1 MNIQDYKGIFV
12 FVEQLDNHVSNVGL
26 ELIGKA
32 KDLASKIGT
41 KVTAVLL
48 GKDIQDEYEKL
59 GYYGADIVIGV
70 SHPML
75 DIYKTEPYT
84 YVLSELVKEYKPEI
98 VLFGATAL
106 GRDLAPRVSSR
117 VQTGLT
123 ADCTILEIEDETNHL
138 LATRPAFG
146 GNVMATIICPKH
158 RPQMATVRPGVMKM
172 LDYDENRSFELIE
185 KDMEIPTEC
194 NNVEILEVV
203 KTKTGAANIQ
213 AADVLVA
220 GGRGVGSKEG
230 FKLLEQVA
238 EKLNGMVCAS
248 RACTDENWIEK
259 DRQVGQ
265 TGQTVRPKLYIAC
278 GISGAIQHVTG
289 MEDSEWIVAI
299 NKDETA
305 SIFDIA
311 DIGIVGDLHKVLP
324 AFVKE
329 LDKVAV
335 K

>member
-1 MNIQDYKGIFV
+1 MNIQDYKGVFV
-12 FVEQLDNHVSNVGL
+12 FVEQVDNVVSNVGL

-32 KDLASKIGT
+32 TDLAKQLDT
-41 KVTAVLL
+41 KVTAVIL
-48 GKDIQDEYEKL
+48 GKDIESEYKKL
-59 GYYGADIVIGV
+59 GAYGADVVIGV

-84 YVLSELVKEYKPEI
+84 YVLAQLVNEYKPEI
-98 VLFGATAL
+98 FLFGATAL

-123 ADCTILEIEDETNHL
+123 ADCTILDIEEGTNHL

-146 GNVMATIICPKH
+146 GNLMATILCPKH

-172 LDYDENRSFELIE
+172 NAYDETRPFELL
-185 KDMEIPTEC
+185 KKEIDIPDRC

-203 KTKTGAANIQ
+203 KTKSESEDIQ
-213 AADVLVA
+213 DADILVS
-220 GGRGVGSKEG
+220 GGRGVGSAEG

-238 EKLNGMVCAS
+238 DKLGGMVSAS
-248 RACTDENWIEK
+248 RACTDENWILK

-265 TGQTVRPKLYIAC
+265 TGKTVRPKLYIAC
-278 GISGAIQHVTG
+278 GISGAIQHVAG
-289 MEDSEWIVAI
+289 MEDSDFIVAI
-299 NKDETA
+299 NKDESA
-305 SIFDIA
+305 SIFDVA
-311 DIGIVGDLHKVLP
+311 DIGIVGDLHKILP
-324 AFVKE
+324 AFLEE
-329 LDKVAV
+329 LEKST